1 MNLKKIIL
9 LMFLFS
15 FFTKVNSNTNQLAY
29 DFSFKIIDGGII
41 ELSKYKNKVIV
52 VTNVASRCGFT
63 NQYTDL
69 QKLRDKYSK
78 DDLIIIGVPSNDFG
92 SQEPGSSKEIKI
104 FCEAKFGISFPMTE
118 KVSVKGDNAHPFY
131 LWAYENFGKSAI
143 PKWNFHKII
152 ISKDGKISNTF
163 ASITKPYSKKFIK
176 SIEENIKN

>member
-78 DDLIIIGVPSNDFG
+78 DDLIIIGVPSNSFK
-92 SQEPGSSKEIKI
+92 QEPASNKEIKD
-104 FCEAKFGISFPMTE
+104 FCETNFGITFPITE
-118 KVSVKGDNAHPFY
+118 KNNIIGKNAHPFFI
-131 LWAYENFGKSAI
+131 WAKESFGKSAI
-143 PKWNFHKII
+143 PKWNFHKILI
-152 ISKDGKISNTF
+152 NKEGKVEDTF
-163 ASITKPYSKKFIK
+163 VSFTNPLSKKIINK
-176 SIEENIKN
+176 LEQIL

>member
-78 DDLIIIGVPSNDFG
+78 DDLIIIGVPSNSFK
-92 SQEPGSSKEIKI
+92 QEPASNKEIKD
-104 FCEAKFGISFPMTE
+104 FCETNFGITFPITE
-118 KVSVKGDNAHPFY
+118 KNNIIGKNAHPFFI
-131 LWAYENFGKSAI
+131 WAKESFGKSAI

-152 ISKDGKISNTF
+152 INKRGNIVNTF
-163 ASITKPYSKKFIK
+163 TSLTNPMSKKFIAAIDK
-176 SIEENIKN
+176 EVIN